1 MYSKWEAEIKT
12 KQRTKERGGRRGRRQ
27 EQPGK
32 RQRCGRAPRCEAD
45 SRGRPLQT
53 SRVSGVAVREKAGLQ
68 LPVEV
73 R

>member
-32 RQRCGRAPRCEAD
+32 RQRCGKAPRCEAD
-45 SRGRPLQT
+45 